1 MPRRNLH
8 VLWLAAVISLA
19 CYVKVDRQGRMFV
32 FALNEVEDRYLEK
45 IDRQDLFEGAME
57 GMMSRL
63 DDYSAFI
70 SPNTYQE
77 LEQTLNQE
85 FGGVG
90 IQILL
95 DPDTKQLT
103 VANPL
108 VGSPAY
114 EAGVRAGDRILRIDG
129 ESTQGLSLEDAAG
142 RMRGKPGE
150 AVTLT
155 VLHPDESEPLDMEVV
170 RAIIQ
175 EDAVLGDT
183 RNADGSWNYFLEGY
197 DKLAYLRINTFG
209 EKTAEELGRVLEE
222 LDNAGLKGLIIDLR
236 NDPGGLLGA
245 AVEVCNLFVKSGV
258 IVSTRGRDGRVRR
271 AVDAK
276 GTAPFTTLP
285 IAVLVNQYSA
295 SASEIVAACLQDHGR
310 AVIVGERTYGKG
322 TVQEIIE
329 LEGEQGAIKL
339 TTSSYWRPSGQ
350 NIHRTKDANESD
362 AWGVSPSP
370 GYEVKVQDE
379 ELADLVRWRLN
390 RDLYRRDA
398 VLEADGTEPQ
408 EDGLEKD
415 PQLMRAIQWFR
426 DNYSTQST

>member
-8 VLWLAAVISLA
+8 LLWLAAVACLA
-19 CYVKVDRQGRMFV
+19 CYVRVDRQGRTFV

-45 IDRQDLFEGAME
+45 VDRQGLFEGAME
-57 GMMSRL
+57 GLMGRL
-63 DDYSAFI
+63 DDYSAYI
-70 SPNTYQE
+70 SPNT
-77 LEQTLNQE
+77 LEEFQQTLNQE

-114 EAGVRAGDRILRIDG
+114 EAGIRAGDRILRIAG

-142 RMRGKPGE
+142 RMRGKPGDP
-150 AVTLT
+150 VTLS
-155 VLHPDESEPLDMEVV
+155 VLHPDETEPVDVEIV

-183 RNADGSWNYFLEGY
+183 RNADGSWDYFLEGY

-209 EKTAEELGRVLEE
+209 DKTAEELRKVLSE
-222 LDNAGLKGLIIDLR
+222 LDSQGMKGLIIDLR

-245 AVEVCNLFVKSGV
+245 AVDMCDLFVESGV
-258 IVSTRGRDGRVRR
+258 IVTTRGRDGRVRR
-271 AVDAK
+271 AIHAT
-276 GTAPFTTLP
+276 GEAPYTKLP
-285 IAVLVNQYSA
+285 MAVLVNQYSA

-310 AVIVGERTYGKG
+310 AVVVGERTYGKG

-329 LEGEQGAIKL
+329 LEGGQGAIKL
-339 TTSSYWRPSGQ
+339 TTSSYWRPSGR
-350 NIHRTKDANESD
+350 NIHRTSDAGD
-362 AWGVSPSP
+362 DAAWGVSPNP
-370 GYEVKVQDE
+370 GYEVEVQDA
-379 ELADLVRWRLN
+379 ELAKLVRWRLS
-390 RDLYRRDA
+390 RDLYRPSGVGSPD
-398 VLEADGTEPQ
+398 TK
-408 EDGLEKD
+408 EDGLEAD
-415 PQLMRAIQWFR
+415 PQLIRAVEWFVER
-426 DNYSTQST
+426 Q